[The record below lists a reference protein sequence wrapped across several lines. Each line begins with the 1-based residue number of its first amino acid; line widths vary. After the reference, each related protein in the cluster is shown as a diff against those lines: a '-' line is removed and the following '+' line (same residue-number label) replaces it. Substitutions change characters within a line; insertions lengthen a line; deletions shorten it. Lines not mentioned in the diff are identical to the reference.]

1 MSKMV
6 LTEQIKTSALDYIAE
21 SVGSKSKNCLG
32 RLKGVCADFLN
43 PTRNGR
49 KYSRQLWEKVIGSDT
64 FKEYLDTKTLFGE
77 LNHPADRLETDI
89 KEIAISLADIQFS
102 NDGTLIGTFDILDT
116 PNGRILKSLCDYGS
130 RLGVSSRGGGDVI
143 YRDGENYVDELRRPD
158 TLTLH
163 ATDAKRVAP
172 TNSSTKPKLM
182 EFVAFD
188 IVGLPAVKSARPS
201 VIEGVEHNSKAKTL
215 KESVL
220 AEIDSATNK
229 GELLSV
235 KRIIESVEMP
245 EKDSILAI
253 LENKL
258 GTLAGDGIPAKVLED
273 LNKSLKD
280 NESLKKENATLKE
293 SISAGT
299 TREMKL
305 KEELEKVR
313 SASQIL
319 GDKAKKTAVLE
330 RMLKARDEQPK
341 VNPLTEQ
348 LNKAQAESKS
358 LSVKNKALQ
367 SNVDTL
373 LTEKASVESKYRSA
387 VSECKELR
395 TQIAQLNE
403 AIDNRSKEF
412 LQKADTYKAQMEST
426 KADLTKKLT
435 ESNSKLIE
443 SEKRNTATLDE
454 FKKLGEQYI
463 AVQCKYNG
471 LDENLIK
478 GKLGTNYS
486 INNINRTLNEALD
499 YKCRIGSLP
508 FVVSESK
515 IKAQVVQEN
524 APTTRKSINPDDDD
538 LSGATRMLKNFQS

>member
-143 YRDGENYVDELRRPD
+143 YRDGENYVDED
-158 TLTLH
+158 TY
-163 ATDAKRVAP
+163 
-172 TNSSTKPKLM
+172 

-373 LTEKASVESKYRSA
+373 LTEKASVESKYRNA